1 MAKRDER
8 LRRPLIAITIGD
20 PAGIGPEV
28 TAGALANGRLD
39 RVCRPL
45 VVGDAAVLQ
54 RAAGFMGVT
63 LDLLPVASPAE
74 VRDEPGSI
82 AILDLQQVKPASL
95 RLGRVQAAAGRAAYA
110 YIRRAIELANAGEVD
125 AVATA
130 PINKEA
136 LQKGGVPYLDHTA
149 MFADL
154 THSSAPMTMFVVGT
168 LRIFFATRHVSL
180 QTAVSQ
186 IAKALVLENL
196 LNADAALKSFGLDE
210 ARIAVAAL
218 NPHNGENGLFGDTE
232 ERELRPAVQAARRRG
247 VNASG
252 PFPADSVFHMAR
264 SGGADAVLSLFH
276 DQGHIAAKSI
286 DFEKT
291 VAITTGLPFVRSS
304 VDHGTAFDIAGS
316 GKASWVSMAEA
327 VRVGAEYAHR
337 FREEQDRRRGMVG
350 RAAGIGA

>member
-1 MAKRDER
+1 MAKV
-8 LRRPLIAITIGD
+8 LNGPRPIMAITIGD

-28 TAGALANGRLD
+28 TAGALAHGRLD

-45 VVGDAAVLQ
+45 VVGDAGVLRQ
-54 RAAGFMGVT
+54 AAGFMGVA
-63 LDLLPVASPAE
+63 LELQPVRSPAE
-74 VRDEPGSI
+74 AEFRPGVVP
-82 AILDLQQVKPASL
+82 ILDLKNVKLSSL
-95 RLGRVQAAAGRAAYA
+95 KLGKVQGGAGQAAYG
-110 YIRRAIELANAGEVD
+110 YIRMAIQLAVTGEVD

-136 LQKGGVPYLDHTA
+136 LHKGGVPYLDHTA

-154 THSSAPMTMFVVGT
+154 TRSPAPMTMFTVGT

-186 IAKALVLENL
+186 ISKSLVLENL
-196 LNADAALKSFGLDE
+196 VNADQALRSYGLSD

-218 NPHNGENGLFGDTE
+218 NPHNGESGMFGDTE
-232 ERELRPAVQAARRRG
+232 ERELRPAVQAARRKG
-247 VNASG
+247 VNAAG
-252 PFPADSVFHMAR
+252 PYPADSIFHMAQR
-264 SGGADAVLSLFH
+264 GGADAVMSLFH

-291 VAITTGLPFVRSS
+291 IAITTGLPFVRSS
-304 VDHGTAFDIAGS
+304 VDHGTAFDIAGT

-327 VRVGAEYAHR
+327 VRVGAEYAR
-337 FREEQDRRRGMVG
+337 LFREQQQRREAPASRV
-350 RAAGIGA
+350 RAVVR

>member
-1 MAKRDER
+1 MVTDA
-8 LRRPLIAITIGD
+8 RPIMAITIGD

-28 TAGALANGRLD
+28 TAGALAHGGVEE
-39 RVCRPL
+39 VCRPL
-45 VVGDAAVLQ
+45 VIGDVATLQ
-54 RAAGFMGVT
+54 RAAGYMGVA
-63 LDLLPVASPAE
+63 LRLRRL
-74 VRDEPGSI
+74 RDVGEARYESGTI
-82 AILDLQQVKPASL
+82 DVLDLQRVPVDGVQ
-95 RLGRVQAAAGRAAYA
+95 LGRIQGVAGRAAYDW
-110 YIRRAIELANAGEVD
+110 IRTSIELANAGRVE

-136 LQKGGVPYLDHTA
+136 LQEGGVPYLDHTA

-154 THSSAPMTMFVVGT
+154 THSPAPMTMFTVGA

-180 QTAVSQ
+180 KTAIGQ
-186 IAKALVLENL
+186 ISKDLVLENL
-196 LNADAALKSFGLDE
+196 LNADEALRSYGLVN

-218 NPHNGENGLFGDTE
+218 NPHNGEGGLFGDDE
-232 ERELRPAVQAARRRG
+232 ETALRPAVATARERG

-252 PFPADSVFHMAR
+252 PFPADSVFHMAIN
-264 SGGADAVLSLFH
+264 GGADAVLSLFH

-286 DFEKT
+286 DFERT

-327 VRVGAEYAHR
+327 VRVGAEYAR
-337 FREEQDRRRGMVG
+337 LFRQTRLAHQ
-350 RAAGIGA
+350 AAGG

>member
-1 MAKRDER
+1 MAKRDDR
-8 LRRPLIAITIGD
+8 WRRPIIAITIGD

-28 TAGALANGRLD
+28 TAGALAHGRLE

-54 RAAGFMGVT
+54 QAAGFMGVS
-63 LDLLPVASPAE
+63 LDLRPAASPAAA
-74 VRDEPGSI
+74 RFARGSV
-82 AILDLQQVKPASL
+82 AILDRAQVEPASL
-95 RLGRVQAAAGRAAYA
+95 KLGRVQPAAGRAAYA
-110 YIRRAIELANAGEVD
+110 YIRCAIELANAGEVD

-154 THSSAPMTMFVVGT
+154 THSRAPMTMFVVGT

-180 QTAVSQ
+180 QTAVAQ
-186 IAKALVLENL
+186 ISRDLVLENL
-196 LNADAALKSFGLDE
+196 RNADDALRSFGLED
-210 ARIAVAAL
+210 AVIAVAAL
-218 NPHNGENGLFGDTE
+218 NPHNGENGLFGDAE
-232 ERELRPAVQAARRRG
+232 ERELRPAVQAARRHG
-247 VNASG
+247 VNATG

-264 SGGADAVLSLFH
+264 QGGADAVLSLFH

-286 DFEKT
+286 DFERT

-327 VRVGAEYAHR
+327 VRVGAEYAR
-337 FREEQDRRRGMVG
+337 LFREERQRHGARTS
-350 RAAGIGA
+350 AASAGV